1 VNQKSKEQRKH
12 QDLAAEAERTHDN
25 DLPLEVKDTI
35 DKGRGVFAT
44 EALKRGDF
52 VLEYSGELLS
62 GREAR
67 ERDLAYSHDYSLGS
81 YLYFF
86 KWKNQ
91 TFCVDSSVDNGRLG
105 RLVNHSIENANLKA
119 KVFDHKGEPRILFFA
134 IKDINPGDELLYDY
148 GERRPE
154 VVKDFPWLAL

>member
-1 VNQKSKEQRKH
+1 VRESFRIVALFLTVCRTSSRPDEKH
-12 QDLAAEAERTHDN
+12 EIVL
-25 DLPLEVKDTI
+25 LPLLF
-35 DKGRGVFAT
+35 R
-44 EALKRGDF
+44 
-52 VLEYSGELLS
+52 S
-62 GREAR
+62 
-67 ERDLAYSHDYSLGS
+67 
-81 YLYFF
+81 
-86 KWKNQ
+86 
-91 TFCVDSSVDNGRLG
+91 RLG